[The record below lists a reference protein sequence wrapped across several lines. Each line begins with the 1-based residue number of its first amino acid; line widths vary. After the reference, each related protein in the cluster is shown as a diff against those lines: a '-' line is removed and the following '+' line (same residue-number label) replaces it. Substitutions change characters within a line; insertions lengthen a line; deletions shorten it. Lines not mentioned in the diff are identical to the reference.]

1 MTVVRQL
8 SLGIVA
14 ALILCACAV
23 PKKSAPP
30 PPKVYRTGMLN
41 AVPGSTGDV
50 FGSEVERVRVLSDE
64 TMQAIDISVPVPPEQ
79 IDQVEV
85 VSSSGNEVI
94 QLKDAIIE
102 PAANTGGSD
111 ITVYLPRS
119 RKLQFRLRLIDT
131 YPEN

>member
-8 SLGIVA
+8 SIGIFA

-30 PPKVYRTGMLN
+30 PPKVYRTGVLK

-64 TMQAIDISVPVPPEQ
+64 TIQAIDISVPVPPEQ
-79 IDQVEV
+79 VDQVEV
-85 VSSSGNEVI
+85 ISSSGNEVT
-94 QLKDAIIE
+94 QLKDAVIE
-102 PAANTGGSD
+102 PAANSGGSD
-111 ITVYLPRS
+111 ITIYLPRS
-119 RKLQFRLRLIDT
+119 RKLQFRLKLIDT
-131 YPEN
+131 FPEN